1 MNSATSSKLQALS
14 RIAPAAAACSTAQ
27 PAGRLLW
34 ADLIRV
40 YAIAAVVLLHC
51 EAVPNTRFGQIPMS
65 SWWQTNL
72 YNAFVCTCVPL
83 FVMLSGALIL
93 TRDATDDAADV
104 VSFLR
109 RRIGKLIVPLLA
121 WTLIYA
127 AWYRFV
133 WDRPLSP
140 PDLFVHFI
148 SGLAKPLFAHLWF
161 IYLIISLYLAAPLLR
176 IYVRHSSWPSQL
188 YFIALWFVATGV
200 KPLLARHA
208 GIELGLYLDP
218 FFGFIGY
225 FLLGATVVRFLPEQL
240 GPRLRIACW
249 SVVLAAYAVNLFGT
263 YALSAA
269 AGKLDDSLY
278 EHVAPTVML
287 MTPACF
293 ALLRHYAGRLATP
306 ANGLLYFSRLSFG
319 IYLSHAL
326 VIVVL
331 ESGYL
336 GFKLHPTMLPPLVGA
351 PLLAIVVFVA
361 SALLTDGLQR
371 LPLLRRLVP

>member
-1 MNSATSSKLQALS
+1 MHSELHALS
-14 RIAPAAAACSTAQ
+14 RIALAPAARSTAQ
-27 PAGRLLW
+27 PASRLLW

-40 YAIAAVVLLHC
+40 YAIASVVLLHC
-51 EAVPNTRFGQIPMS
+51 EAEPNTRFGQIPLAV
-65 SWWQTNL
+65 WWQTNI

-93 TRDATDDAADV
+93 ARGATDDGADGAADV
-104 VSFLR
+104 ASFLR
-109 RRIGKLIVPLLA
+109 RRIGKLIVPLIA

-140 PDLFVHFI
+140 QDLFVHFV

-161 IYLIISLYLAAPLLR
+161 IYLIISLYLAAPVLR
-176 IYVRHSSWPSQL
+176 IYFRYSSLPSQL
-188 YFIALWFVATGV
+188 YFIALWFAATAI

-225 FLLGATVVRFLPEQL
+225 FLLGATVVRFLPERL

-249 SVVLAAYAVNLFGT
+249 SVVLAGYLVNLFGT

-278 EHVAPTVML
+278 EHIAPTVML
-287 MTPACF
+287 MSPACF
-293 ALLRHYAGRLATP
+293 ALLRHYAGRLAAP
-306 ANGLLYFSRLSFG
+306 ANGLLYFSRLTFG

-336 GFKLHPTMLPPLVGA
+336 GLTLYPTMLPPLLGA
-351 PLLAIVVFVA
+351 PLLAMVVFVA
-361 SALLTDGLQR
+361 SALLTDCLQR
-371 LPLLRRLVP
+371 LPLLHRLVP